1 MTPFRASVYNF
12 MIKMGVSRLVS
23 ISCVGVLASLAL
35 AVEAPAAPIYKV
47 VLDEDIIHGVNARH
61 IIGTIEEA
69 GRDGAELVLI
79 QLATPGGLYS
89 ATRDIIEAILSSARP
104 VVVYVAPSG
113 SHAASAGFL
122 ILISADVAAMAPG
135 TNTGASTPV
144 SSTGQDIEGTMAKK
158 VQSDAAAYTRSIA
171 ERRDRNP
178 ALAEEAVT
186 EAKAW
191 TAQEALDA
199 KLIDYLVGSE
209 QELLQKL
216 DGKAIRRV
224 DGSETVVHTA
234 GQTVVLKEMSTKER
248 ILSVIANPNLAFLL
262 GLIGLAGLYLEFSNP
277 GMILPGVVGAL
288 ALLLAAFAFEILP
301 VNVVGVLLL
310 LVGFGLLVAEALT
323 PSFGA
328 LGAGGIVGIVLGAFF
343 LFEQQPLPTPA
354 LRVSWGVILPI
365 AIFFSVLVLAVGRMV
380 FRAQSD
386 RVQTG
391 SEGLIGKLATARTP
405 IDGKGKVF
413 VHGEYWD
420 ARSKE
425 HIEEGED
432 VRVVG
437 IEGLLLEVERVT
449 KS

>member
-1 MTPFRASVYNF
+1 
-12 MIKMGVSRLVS
+12 MGISRLVS
-23 ISCVGVLASLAL
+23 IFCVGVAASGLLAA
-35 AVEAPAAPIYKV
+35 EAPAAPIYKV
-47 VLDEDIIHGVNARH
+47 VLDEDIIHGVNAQL
-61 IIGTIEEA
+61 IIRTIRQADE
-69 GRDGAELVLI
+69 DGAELVLL

-89 ATRDIIEAILSSARP
+89 STRDIIEAMLSSKRP

-122 ILISADVAAMAPG
+122 ITIAADVAAMAPG

-171 ERRDRNP
+171 ERRGRNP

-199 KLIDYLVGSE
+199 GLIDYVASSE
-209 QELLQKL
+209 QELMTLL

-224 DGSETVVHTA
+224 DGSETVVRTA
-234 GQTVVLKEMSTKER
+234 GQPIVLKEMTTKER
-248 ILSVIANPNLAFLL
+248 ILSVIANPNLAVLL

-277 GMILPGVVGAL
+277 GMILPGVVGAIS
-288 ALLLAAFAFEILP
+288 LLLAAFAFEILP
-301 VNVVGVLLL
+301 VNVVGILLL

-323 PSFGA
+323 PSFGV

-354 LRVSWGVILPI
+354 LRVSWGVILPV
-365 AIFFSVLVLAVGRMV
+365 AIFFSALVVAVGRMV
-380 FRAQSD
+380 FKAQGH

-391 SEGLIGKLATARTP
+391 SEGLIGRVATARTP
-405 IDGKGKVF
+405 IDGRGKVF

-425 HIEEGED
+425 RIEEGED

-437 IEGLLLEVERVT
+437 IEGLLLEVERLA